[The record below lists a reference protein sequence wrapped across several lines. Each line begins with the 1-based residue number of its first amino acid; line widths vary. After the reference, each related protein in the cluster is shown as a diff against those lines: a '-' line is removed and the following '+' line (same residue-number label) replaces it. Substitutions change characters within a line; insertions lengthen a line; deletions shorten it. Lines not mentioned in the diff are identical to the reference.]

1 MRRGEDIRDH
11 EDSEG
16 PHIRVQ
22 GFPQPSLTIGQ
33 EGRSVQA
40 AGVGQAVTRVR
51 TELHGRHACD
61 SGGCK

>member
-1 MRRGEDIRDH
+1 M
-11 EDSEG
+11 

-40 AGVGQAVTRVR
+40 AVVGQVVMRDR
-51 TELHGRHACD
+51 TELR
-61 SGGCK
+61 GGQWGF